1 MFMSEHELG
10 LSDWTFQK
18 FICKRLKHLI
28 EVVFVL
34 QTAVDICG
42 PNQWDT
48 LHVTSVRIRMGVDIV
63 ALFYHSSRVKG
74 KGCGPS
80 N

>member
-1 MFMSEHELG
+1 MFMSEHELV

-48 LHVTSVRIRMGVDIV
+48 LHVTSVRMGVDV
-63 ALFYHSSRVKG
+63 VPLFYHSIRVKG
-74 KGCGPS
+74 KGYGPS